1 MIILGMPSNCAYQN
15 GTHLVPM
22 WNQAATGAIIN
33 CLPWLGFHIVI
44 HLPEK
49 LRHVK
54 KCLVLVQ
61 TLRI

>member
-1 MIILGMPSNCAYQN
+1 MNFIMIILGMPSNCAYQN

-33 CLPWLGFHIVI
+33 CPPWLGFHIVI

-49 LRHVK
+49 LRHV
-54 KCLVLVQ
+54 
-61 TLRI
+61 